1 MAVTSIVSMPVA
13 DIHKKYDFV
22 AKVTK
27 AFKKFSRGKSLINP
41 KKTLCSCSH
50 GQYPGKPQSVSL
62 SLRDREHS
70 LITNRSGE
78 SFVVGVLGNRLI
90 PFDVP

>member
-1 MAVTSIVSMPVA
+1 MSVS
-13 DIHKKYDFV
+13 DIHKKSDFV
-22 AKVTK
+22 AKVAK

-41 KKTLCSCSH
+41 KKNLCICSH
-50 GQYPGKPQSVSL
+50 GQYPGKAQSLSL
-62 SLRDREHS
+62 SLRDKEDS